1 MPPLFSFPLP
11 PCPLA
16 PYCFVPMPLRRVL
29 TYTVVLGL
37 VAVGVWVVR
46 GKKWELLRKPVEV
59 AVKIEPAIKP
69 RSAADIIPQ
78 LKDPPKRTGVTI
90 KELLAGKVPKLNQL
104 EVEAFLKN
112 QGRST
117 TNLLVAS
124 RLLND
129 LTFAR
134 EAVKADPKNPAAQLE
149 LALRGETPEEKSAA
163 VAAFREA
170 APGNSLGDFL
180 AAHQAFLTG
189 DGAAAGAALIQ
200 SLENPLFADYSQQLV
215 AGSEQAY
222 LEAGY
227 EPTAA
232 AGASM
237 FALTVPRAQPLMD
250 VSKNLISLQ
259 QEFIRSADFDAAEP
273 TVIIGLTLG
282 QRIQDQGPYL
292 IDQLMGVSIERQFLQ
307 QLDPLTQAGPGGQTA
322 GERLA
327 ALDAKL
333 MEVRSLT
340 TAFTEKFASSDEPTQ
355 SQYLEKMKSE
365 GELAAMRWLVGQ
377 K

>member
-1 MPPLFSFPLP
+1 
-11 PCPLA
+11 
-16 PYCFVPMPLRRVL
+16 MPLRRLAQIAVI
-29 TYTVVLGL
+29 LGL

-46 GKKWELLRKPVEV
+46 GKKWEQLRVPPEV
-59 AVKIEPAIKP
+59 ATKTAPAIKP

-78 LKDPPKRTGVTI
+78 LKGPPKRTGVTI
-90 KELLAGKVPKLNQL
+90 KDLLEGKVPKLNQL

-117 TNLLVAS
+117 INLLVAS

-129 LTFAR
+129 LTFVR
-134 EAVKADPKNPAAQLE
+134 EAAKADPKNPAVQLE

-189 DGAAAGAALIQ
+189 DGAAAGAALVQ
-200 SLENPLFADYSQQLV
+200 SLENPHFADYSQQLV

-232 AGASM
+232 AGAAM
-237 FALTVPRAQPLMD
+237 FALTVPRAQPLME
-250 VSKNLISLQ
+250 VSKNLLSLQ

-307 QLDPLTQAGPGGQTA
+307 QLDPITQAGPDGQTA
-322 GERLA
+322 GERLE

-340 TAFTEKFASSDEPTQ
+340 TAFTEKFASADEPTQ
-355 SQYLEKMKSE
+355 AQYLERMKSE
-365 GELAAMRWLVGQ
+365 GELAAMRWLVGL